1 MKTKNPAKRILKT
14 AVIQMQSKPYALNE
28 NLQLALNLAKEAHD
42 KGANLI
48 VLPELFDS
56 GYCVNEN
63 ARERKRARLKRV
75 GLLNQILAFY
85 GLKINDWQGAK
96 FVLCDK
102 KGQSVIVNDLGDLWG
117 KAQKLAKKEMDVL
130 DSNLL
135 AFLNQ
140 QTHATH

>member
-1 MKTKNPAKRILKT
+1 MCVLCGELISSFHWTDENYGIDGSDENLRGPN
-14 AVIQMQSKPYALNE
+14 AVISA
-28 NLQLALNLAKEAHD
+28 
-42 KGANLI
+42 
-48 VLPELFDS
+48 
-56 GYCVNEN
+56 NEN

-85 GLKINDWQGAK
+85 GLKIDDWQGAK

-117 KAQKLAKKEMDVL
+117 KAQKLAKKEMDAL
-130 DSNLL
+130 DSHLL

-140 QTHATH
+140 NTQATR

>member
-1 MKTKNPAKRILKT
+1 MCVLCGELISSFHWTDRSDSYEID
-14 AVIQMQSKPYALNE
+14 E
-28 NLQLALNLAKEAHD
+28 NLRKPNAL
-42 KGANLI
+42 I
-48 VLPELFDS
+48 S
-56 GYCVNEN
+56 TNEN

-117 KAQKLAKKEMDVL
+117 KAQKLAKKEMDAL

-140 QTHATH
+140 NPHAIH

>member
-1 MKTKNPAKRILKT
+1 MCVLCGELISSFHWSDENYGSDSYEID
-14 AVIQMQSKPYALNE
+14 E
-28 NLQLALNLAKEAHD
+28 NLREPNAL
-42 KGANLI
+42 I
-48 VLPELFDS
+48 S
-56 GYCVNEN
+56 TNEN

-85 GLKINDWQGAK
+85 GLKIDDWQGAK

-117 KAQKLAKKEMDVL
+117 KAQNLAKKKMDAL

>member
-1 MKTKNPAKRILKT
+1 MCVLCGELISSFHWTDENYGTDGSDSYGSDENLRGSN
-14 AVIQMQSKPYALNE
+14 AVISA
-28 NLQLALNLAKEAHD
+28 
-42 KGANLI
+42 
-48 VLPELFDS
+48 
-56 GYCVNEN
+56 NEN

-85 GLKINDWQGAK
+85 GLKIDDWQGAK
-96 FVLCDK
+96 FVLCDQ

-117 KAQKLAKKEMDVL
+117 KAQNLAKKKMDAL

>member
-1 MKTKNPAKRILKT
+1 MCVLCGELISSFHWTDENYGT
-14 AVIQMQSKPYALNE
+14 NGSDE
-28 NLQLALNLAKEAHD
+28 NLREPNALISA
-42 KGANLI
+42 
-48 VLPELFDS
+48 
-56 GYCVNEN
+56 NEN

-102 KGQSVIVNDLGDLWG
+102 KGQSVIVNDLGDLWD
-117 KAQKLAKKEMDVL
+117 KAQNLAKKEMDAL

-140 QTHATH
+140 NANAMH

>member
-1 MKTKNPAKRILKT
+1 MCVLCGELISSFHWSDGTDRSDSYEID
-14 AVIQMQSKPYALNE
+14 E
-28 NLQLALNLAKEAHD
+28 NLREPNAL
-42 KGANLI
+42 I
-48 VLPELFDS
+48 S
-56 GYCVNEN
+56 TNEN

-102 KGQSVIVNDLGDLWG
+102 KGQSVIVNDLGDLWD
-117 KAQKLAKKEMDVL
+117 KAQNLAKKKMDAL
-130 DSNLL
+130 DSHLL

>member
-1 MKTKNPAKRILKT
+1 MCVLCGELISSFHWSDENYGSDSYEID
-14 AVIQMQSKPYALNE
+14 E
-28 NLQLALNLAKEAHD
+28 NLREPNAL
-42 KGANLI
+42 I
-48 VLPELFDS
+48 S
-56 GYCVNEN
+56 TNEN

-117 KAQKLAKKEMDVL
+117 KAQKLAKKEMDAL

>member
-1 MKTKNPAKRILKT
+1 MCVLCGELISSFHWTDENYGIDGSDSYE
-14 AVIQMQSKPYALNE
+14 IDE
-28 NLQLALNLAKEAHD
+28 NLKEPNAL
-42 KGANLI
+42 I
-48 VLPELFDS
+48 S
-56 GYCVNEN
+56 TNEN

-85 GLKINDWQGAK
+85 GLKINDWQGTK

-117 KAQKLAKKEMDVL
+117 KAQKLAKKEMDAL
-130 DSNLL
+130 DSHLL

-140 QTHATH
+140 NTNTTH

>member
-1 MKTKNPAKRILKT
+1 MCVLCGELISSFHWTDENYESDSYEID
-14 AVIQMQSKPYALNE
+14 E
-28 NLQLALNLAKEAHD
+28 NLREPNALISA
-42 KGANLI
+42 
-48 VLPELFDS
+48 
-56 GYCVNEN
+56 NEN

-85 GLKINDWQGAK
+85 GLKIGDWQGAK

-102 KGQSVIVNDLGDLWG
+102 KGQSVIVNDLGDLWD
-117 KAQKLAKKEMDVL
+117 KAQNLAKKKMDAL

-140 QTHATH
+140 NTQATH

>member
-1 MKTKNPAKRILKT
+1 MCVLCGELISSFHWSDENYGSDSYEID
-14 AVIQMQSKPYALNE
+14 E
-28 NLQLALNLAKEAHD
+28 NLREPNV
-42 KGANLI
+42 LI
-48 VLPELFDS
+48 S
-56 GYCVNEN
+56 ANEN
-63 ARERKRARLKRV
+63 ARERKRVRLKRV

-102 KGQSVIVNDLGDLWG
+102 KGQSVIVNDLGDLWN
-117 KAQKLAKKEMDVL
+117 KAQNLAKKKMDAL

-140 QTHATH
+140 NTQATH

>member
-1 MKTKNPAKRILKT
+1 MCFLCGELISSFHWSDENYGSDSYEID
-14 AVIQMQSKPYALNE
+14 E
-28 NLQLALNLAKEAHD
+28 NLKEPNALISA
-42 KGANLI
+42 
-48 VLPELFDS
+48 
-56 GYCVNEN
+56 NEN

-117 KAQKLAKKEMDVL
+117 KAQNLAKKKMDAL

-140 QTHATH
+140 NTHATH

>member
-1 MKTKNPAKRILKT
+1 MCVLCGELISSFHWSDENYGTNG
-14 AVIQMQSKPYALNE
+14 SDE
-28 NLQLALNLAKEAHD
+28 NLKEP
-42 KGANLI
+42 NVLI
-48 VLPELFDS
+48 S
-56 GYCVNEN
+56 ANEN

-75 GLLNQILAFY
+75 RLLNQILAFY

-117 KAQKLAKKEMDVL
+117 KAQKLAKKKMDVL
-130 DSNLL
+130 DSHLL

-140 QTHATH
+140 NTNTTH

>member
-1 MKTKNPAKRILKT
+1 MCVLCGELISSFHWTDGSDENLRGSN
-14 AVIQMQSKPYALNE
+14 AVIST
-28 NLQLALNLAKEAHD
+28 
-42 KGANLI
+42 
-48 VLPELFDS
+48 
-56 GYCVNEN
+56 NEN
-63 ARERKRARLKRV
+63 ARERKRVRLKRV

-85 GLKINDWQGAK
+85 GLKIGDWQGAK

-117 KAQKLAKKEMDVL
+117 KAQNLAKKEMDAL

-140 QTHATH
+140 HTQATR

>member
-1 MKTKNPAKRILKT
+1 MCVLCGELISSFHWTDENYGT
-14 AVIQMQSKPYALNE
+14 NGSDE
-28 NLQLALNLAKEAHD
+28 NLREPNALISA
-42 KGANLI
+42 
-48 VLPELFDS
+48 
-56 GYCVNEN
+56 NEN

-117 KAQKLAKKEMDVL
+117 KAQKLAKKKMDAL
-130 DSNLL
+130 DSHLL

-140 QTHATH
+140 NTNTTH

>member
-1 MKTKNPAKRILKT
+1 MCVLCGELISSFHWTDENYGT
-14 AVIQMQSKPYALNE
+14 NGSDE
-28 NLQLALNLAKEAHD
+28 NLREPNALISA
-42 KGANLI
+42 
-48 VLPELFDS
+48 
-56 GYCVNEN
+56 NEN

-102 KGQSVIVNDLGDLWG
+102 KGQSVMVNDLGDLWD
-117 KAQKLAKKEMDVL
+117 KAQNLAKKEMDAL
-130 DSNLL
+130 DSHLL

-140 QTHATH
+140 NTNAIH

>member
-1 MKTKNPAKRILKT
+1 MCVLCGELISSFHWTDGTYGSDSCEID
-14 AVIQMQSKPYALNE
+14 E
-28 NLQLALNLAKEAHD
+28 NLREPNAL
-42 KGANLI
+42 I
-48 VLPELFDS
+48 S
-56 GYCVNEN
+56 TNEN

-75 GLLNQILAFY
+75 RLLNQILAFY

-117 KAQKLAKKEMDVL
+117 KAQNLAKKEMDAL
-130 DSNLL
+130 DSHLL

-140 QTHATH
+140 NTNATH

>member
-1 MKTKNPAKRILKT
+1 MCVLCGELISSFHWSDENYGTDK
-14 AVIQMQSKPYALNE
+14 SDSYGSDE
-28 NLQLALNLAKEAHD
+28 NLRGPNALISA
-42 KGANLI
+42 
-48 VLPELFDS
+48 
-56 GYCVNEN
+56 NEN

-85 GLKINDWQGAK
+85 GLKIGDWQGAK

-117 KAQKLAKKEMDVL
+117 KAQNLAKKEMDAL

-140 QTHATH
+140 NANTTH

>member
-1 MKTKNPAKRILKT
+1 MCVLCGELISSFHWTDENYRGDKSDSYEID
-14 AVIQMQSKPYALNE
+14 E
-28 NLQLALNLAKEAHD
+28 NLKEPNALISA
-42 KGANLI
+42 
-48 VLPELFDS
+48 
-56 GYCVNEN
+56 NEN

-102 KGQSVIVNDLGDLWG
+102 KGQSVMVNDLGDLWD
-117 KAQKLAKKEMDVL
+117 KAQNLAKKKMDAL

-140 QTHATH
+140 NPHATH

>member
-1 MKTKNPAKRILKT
+1 MCVLCGELISSFHWTDGT
-14 AVIQMQSKPYALNE
+14 YGSDSYENE
-28 NLQLALNLAKEAHD
+28 NLKGQNALISA
-42 KGANLI
+42 
-48 VLPELFDS
+48 
-56 GYCVNEN
+56 NEN

-117 KAQKLAKKEMDVL
+117 KAQNLAKKEMDAL

-140 QTHATH
+140 NPHATH

>member
-1 MKTKNPAKRILKT
+1 MCVLCGELISSFHWTDGADENYG
-14 AVIQMQSKPYALNE
+14 SDE
-28 NLQLALNLAKEAHD
+28 NLKEPNALISA
-42 KGANLI
+42 
-48 VLPELFDS
+48 
-56 GYCVNEN
+56 NEN

-85 GLKINDWQGAK
+85 GLKIGDWQGAK

-102 KGQSVIVNDLGDLWG
+102 KGQSVIVNDLGDLWD
-117 KAQKLAKKEMDVL
+117 KAQNLAKKKMDAL

-140 QTHATH
+140 NTNTTH

>member
-1 MKTKNPAKRILKT
+1 MCILCGEL
-14 AVIQMQSKPYALNE
+14 ISSFHWSDE
-28 NLQLALNLAKEAHD
+28 NYGSDSYEIDEGLREPNV
-42 KGANLI
+42 LI
-48 VLPELFDS
+48 S
-56 GYCVNEN
+56 ANEN

-102 KGQSVIVNDLGDLWG
+102 KGQSVIVNDLGDLWD
-117 KAQKLAKKEMDVL
+117 KAQKLAKKEMDAL

-140 QTHATH
+140 QTHAIH